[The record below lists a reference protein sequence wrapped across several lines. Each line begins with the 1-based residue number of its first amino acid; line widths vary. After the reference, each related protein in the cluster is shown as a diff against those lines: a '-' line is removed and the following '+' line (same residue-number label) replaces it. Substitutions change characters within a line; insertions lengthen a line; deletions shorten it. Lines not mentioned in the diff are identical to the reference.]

1 MLKQSTGKIKEM
13 LKASYIITLLSG
25 IGLFNSCTGN
35 FINNQEY
42 PQEIVYLQKQETAYG
57 NYLAGRVAHLRQDY
71 DNAANYYMKT
81 IEKGMVNKDILGKT
95 YIILASQGKI
105 EESAK
110 YANIARQNG
119 DKNNFIDIINAVKA
133 FKHGNYKFARAEIN
147 NIQEKTY
154 KKLIKP
160 MFNAWTYVGENNYNE
175 AVKELDKLSQ
185 EEDMQTVYS
194 LHRGLIA
201 EYFDKNE
208 EAEKYYDFIINDK
221 ASDMSFRALQIISNF
236 YVRVNQKEKAIKL
249 VTKYYGTANLKEMLA
264 SLKNKVE
271 QGNANTPKLINTA
284 DKGAGEVFLEI
295 ALLFKSIPVGYDYA
309 QIYMAISEYF
319 NPDNDITK
327 IAMADLFEDRQM
339 IDDANDYYDTIKKDS
354 EMYYPAQMKKANNLA
369 AEKKYKEATKVLKKL
384 LRNNPNDFQILFNL
398 GDILRISDNQAEAIK
413 YYNEALQSI
422 FYESEKYWPVYYALA
437 VSYDKNNE
445 WSKAEES
452 LQKALKLSNRHPQVL
467 NYLGYSWLKYNM
479 NTDNAAAMI
488 LEAYEKDPNDS
499 VIMDSLGWVYFK
511 TGDYQNAIVYLE
523 KASELNPQNA
533 VISDHLGD
541 AYWYGGRKNEAVFL
555 WKQALTQKDDQEE
568 LDIKQVKSKIENGLK
583 KTQSLLIKDEKIRE
597 TLHGLNNITE

>member
-35 FINNQEY
+35 FINSQEY

-105 EESAK
+105 EASAK

-119 DKNNFIDIINAVKA
+119 DKNNFIDIINAVNA

-154 KKLIKP
+154 KKLITP
-160 MFNAWTYVGENNYNE
+160 MFNAWTYVGENNYND
-175 AVKELDKLSQ
+175 AIKELDKLSQ

-236 YVRVNQKEKAIKL
+236 YVRINQKEKAIKL
-249 VTKYYGTANLKEMLA
+249 VTKYYGTANLKEMLS

-271 QGNANTPKLINTA
+271 QGNINTPKLINTA

-339 IDDANDYYDTIKKDS
+339 IDEANDYYDTIKKDS

-384 LRNNPNDFQILFNL
+384 LRNNPNDFQVLFNL
-398 GDILRISDNQAEAIK
+398 GDILRISDNQPEAIK

-422 FYESEKYWPVYYALA
+422 FYENEKYWPVYYALA

-445 WSKAEES
+445 WLKAEES

-467 NYLGYSWLKYNM
+467 NYLGYSWLKYNI

-568 LDIKQVKSKIENGLK
+568 LNIKQVKNKIENGLK

-597 TLHGLNNITE
+597 NLQGLNNITE